1 MPKLPTSQRAVGI
14 PPARSGGVCLGVLL
28 AAGLV
33 CGLRPRPTAGAEP
46 DVFDVVPLRLAA
58 GNVRVYFTA
67 RSYSH
72 LPWSP

>member
-1 MPKLPTSQRAVGI
+1 
-14 PPARSGGVCLGVLL
+14 
-28 AAGLV
+28 
-33 CGLRPRPTAGAEP
+33 
-46 DVFDVVPLRLAA
+46 VFDVVPLRLAA